1 MVRDRIITGKEF
13 LQKLLDLDVIP
24 LDTRRVVIDAAWN
37 DLVMVYVEQ
46 LGTER
51 LLSVTPTL
59 EGIKIQ
65 IVGEEEDVRTH

>member
-1 MVRDRIITGKEF
+1 MARDRIVTGKEF

-65 IVGEEEDVRTH
+65 IVGEEEDARTH

>member
-1 MVRDRIITGKEF
+1 MARDRMIAGKEF
-13 LQKLLDLDVIP
+13 LDKLIDSGIIP
-24 LDTRRVVIDAAWN
+24 LDTRRVVIDVAWD

-65 IVGEEEDVRTH
+65 IVGEEEDARTH